1 MRNKGIL
8 SLILLVTGFI
18 LAYSF
23 QYVKQHRPISQVS
36 DVEFQQEKGLRDE
49 IINQQNSNRKL
60 QSKLDSLRN
69 KIQASEEQ
77 IAQQKSAST
86 QILDELNTYRLLNG
100 DTAVKGPGVKVILSD
115 ANYVPNGKDPNNY
128 IVHQQDLQEVI
139 YELYAIG
146 AEAVSINGQRF
157 TSHSYI
163 ECVGPVVKVDGERH
177 TAPFIISA
185 IGDPEAL
192 MAALN
197 MQGGVV
203 DTLVSR
209 GISVSVQKNDFLTL
223 KPLT

>member
-8 SLILLVTGFI
+8 SLILLTTGFI
-18 LAYSF
+18 LAYSY
-23 QYVKQHRPISQVS
+23 QYVKHHPISQFS
-36 DVEFQQEKGLRDE
+36 STEFQQEKDLRDE
-49 IINQQNSNRKL
+49 IINEQNSNRKL
-60 QSKLDSLRN
+60 QNNLDSVRN
-69 KIQASEEQ
+69 KIQLSEEK
-77 IAQQKSAST
+77 IAQQKSTGT
-86 QILDELNTYRLLNG
+86 QLLDQLDTYRMLNG
-100 DTAVKGPGVKVILSD
+100 ETSVSGPGVKVVLSD

-139 YELYAIG
+139 YELFAIG

-157 TSHSYI
+157 SSHSYI

-185 IGDPEAL
+185 IGDSEAL
-192 MAALN
+192 MGALN

-203 DTLVSR
+203 DTLTNR
-209 GISVSVQKNDFLTL
+209 GISVSVEKVKNLTL